1 MKRRKSE
8 PSKKPPR
15 LLEAQEDLN
24 ATSRALYGVADE
36 REPEAL
42 ARDAESVEDPLQD
55 WPEGDGDADPW
66 LKSRSVRRNEER
78 EG

>member
-8 PSKKPPR
+8 RSKKPPR

-66 LKSRSVRRNEER
+66 LQSRSVRRNEER